1 MKMKLSILT
10 ATYNRANY
18 LPKLYESIKENLKY
32 KITPEWIIVDD
43 GSTDETKNIVEEFIK
58 ENRIIIKYMYQKNS
72 GKMSAINEAVKM
84 ATGDLIVDCDS
95 DDYFSDNGFEIIE
108 KNAEKLL
115 KDEELYGMAFL
126 KKEENGK
133 ISGKEFSQKE
143 YKTTMLDLYFK
154 EDIGGEKILVYN
166 GKIRKMYSHQLEHNE
181 KFITEARMYHK
192 MDEKYKLLTI
202 NEVIEKTAIENG
214 IKYVRANI
222 ACTECFDPYQ
232 PNRAKGYLSRLPK
245 DGNIVGT
252 EMESFALFYI
262 ASKFKRKATCL
273 LSVVDTNYP
282 NKNNEMV
289 VSPEDRQ
296 NSLNDM
302 IKLALESTLKI

>member
-1 MKMKLSILT
+1 MKLSILT

-18 LPKLYESIKENLKY
+18 LAKLYESIKENLKY
-32 KITPEWIIVDD
+32 NITPEWIIVDD
-43 GSTDETKNIVEEFIK
+43 GSTDDTKNIVEEFIK

-143 YKTTMLDLYFK
+143 YKTTMFDLYFK
-154 EDIGGEKILVYN
+154 EDIGGEKIIVYN
-166 GKIRKMYSHQLEHNE
+166 SKIRKMYSHQLEHNE
-181 KFITEARMYHK
+181 RFITEARMYHK
-192 MDEKYKLLTI
+192 MDEKYKLLAI
-202 NEVIEKTAIENG
+202 NEVIEIGSYIEDGYTKNINKTFKEDPHGYYMYFKELMQKNMKDVKFSKRLYAIKHY
-214 IKYVRANI
+214 IL
-222 ACTECFDPYQ
+222 F
-232 PNRAKGYLSRLPK
+232 GYLTKNRFNVNLIKDRLNKLLYIILYFPGIMKSRR
-245 DGNIVGT
+245 
-252 EMESFALFYI
+252 F
-262 ASKFKRKATCL
+262 
-273 LSVVDTNYP
+273 
-282 NKNNEMV
+282 
-289 VSPEDRQ
+289 
-296 NSLNDM
+296 
-302 IKLALESTLKI
+302 

>member
-1 MKMKLSILT
+1 MKLSILT

-72 GKMSAINEAVKM
+72 GKMSAINEAAKI

-95 DDYFSDNGFEIIE
+95 DDFFSDNGFEIIQ

-154 EDIGGEKILVYN
+154 EDIGGEKIIVYN
-166 GKIRKMYSHQLEHNE
+166 SKIRKMYSHQLEHNE

-192 MDEKYKLLTI
+192 MDEKYKLLAI
-202 NEVIEKTAIENG
+202 NEVVEIGSYIEDGYTKNINKTFKENPYG
-214 IKYVRANI
+214 YYMYFKELLQKNMKDVKFSKRLYVIKHYI
-222 ACTECFDPYQ
+222 LF
-232 PNRAKGYLSRLPK
+232 GYLTKNRFNVNLIKDRLNKLLYIILYFPGIMKSRR
-245 DGNIVGT
+245 
-252 EMESFALFYI
+252 F
-262 ASKFKRKATCL
+262 
-273 LSVVDTNYP
+273 
-282 NKNNEMV
+282 
-289 VSPEDRQ
+289 
-296 NSLNDM
+296 
-302 IKLALESTLKI
+302 

>member
-1 MKMKLSILT
+1 MKLSILT

-43 GSTDETKNIVEEFIK
+43 GSTDDTKNIVEEFIK

-72 GKMSAINEAVKM
+72 GKMSGINEAVKM

-143 YKTTMLDLYFK
+143 YKTTMFDLYFK
-154 EDIGGEKILVYN
+154 EDIGGEKIIVYN
-166 GKIRKMYSHQLEHNE
+166 SKIRKMYSHQLEHNE

-192 MDEKYKLLTI
+192 MDEKYKLLAI
-202 NEVIEKTAIENG
+202 NEVVEIGSYIEDGYTKNINKTFKENPYGYYMYFKELMQKNMKDVKFSKRLYAIKHY
-214 IKYVRANI
+214 IL
-222 ACTECFDPYQ
+222 F
-232 PNRAKGYLSRLPK
+232 GYLTKNRFNVNLIKDRLNKLLYIILYFPGIMKSRR
-245 DGNIVGT
+245 
-252 EMESFALFYI
+252 F
-262 ASKFKRKATCL
+262 
-273 LSVVDTNYP
+273 
-282 NKNNEMV
+282 
-289 VSPEDRQ
+289 
-296 NSLNDM
+296 
-302 IKLALESTLKI
+302 